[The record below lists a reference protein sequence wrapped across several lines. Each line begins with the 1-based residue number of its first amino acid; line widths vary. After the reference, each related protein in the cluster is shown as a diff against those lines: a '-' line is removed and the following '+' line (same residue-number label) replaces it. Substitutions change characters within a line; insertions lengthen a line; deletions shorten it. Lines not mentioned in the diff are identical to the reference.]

1 MPSQKFDLS
10 AGAEAYRRFRRWD
23 PLLLWGIGLGVLAL
37 WGWVVGLTFGH
48 QLRELQTGFDSGNW
62 VLVVGKSLVI
72 ATGPLVLCVV
82 VILTYLS
89 DPNPRLISIHES
101 GVTVEYPRRFPS
113 WTVEWGDSRFL
124 LVISDASKNP
134 SVNPLFAVSLEIPR
148 RPLALLTREAV
159 EALES
164 AALAH
169 GLEVVPGRVI
179 RVFGGEPLGPKRI
192 IRPPSPKP
200 ARIISW

>member
-10 AGAEAYRRFRRWD
+10 AGAEAYSRFSRWD
-23 PLLLWGIGLGVLAL
+23 PLLLWGIGIGVLAF

-48 QLRELQTGFDSGNW
+48 QLRELQMGFSSGNW
-62 VLVVGKSLVI
+62 VLVVGKILVI

-82 VILTYLS
+82 VVLAYLRS
-89 DPNPRLISIHES
+89 PNPRSISIGES
-101 GVTVEYPRRFPS
+101 GVTVEYPKRFRS
-113 WTVEWGDSRFL
+113 WTVEWADSRFL

-134 SVNPLFAVSLEIPR
+134 SVNPLFAISLEIPR
-148 RPLALLTREAV
+148 RPPALLTSEAV

-169 GLEVVPGRVI
+169 GLEVVPGKVI
-179 RVFGGEPLGPKRI
+179 RVFGGEPWGPKRI
-192 IRPPSPKP
+192 IRPPSSKP